1 LEGKEKGAAIAHGTT
16 NRAWPSPPPR
26 PLACQL
32 PATAW
37 PSATPT
43 AASACRSSPARPGG
57 KLWGLA
63 DGDCGRVVRP
73 PVAAPLLLQ
82 IRHRGTVGYGS
93 RRLGP
98 SRADAR
104 HPWRGSIPTRP
115 AQLLPTRPRRP
126 GVITSPLKTGARR
139 VSAPHWPRFA
149 AAVSWAHPWKQ
160 ESRDGIRCKAFG
172 RPIAER
178 HVLTSLHSGNA
189 PTPHRRT
196 VFERD
201 TAASPRAGAL
211 GNRRSGFCSCG
222 HGAGARSP
230 SDSPSSAL
238 GLAATPRRHRGGP
251 PASPVR
257 DTGGRR
263 TLVRICCWRGVAV
276 SGVGG
281 VPAHFPALPAH
292 APHHV
297 PPPVLSSL
305 RFERVATSPPSL
317 LPICL
322 LFSPV
327 RPPPYPLCP

>member
-1 LEGKEKGAAIAHGTT
+1 MPG
-16 NRAWPSPPPR
+16 
-26 PLACQL
+26 
-32 PATAW
+32 
-37 PSATPT
+37 
-43 AASACRSSPARPGG
+43 ARPF
-57 KLWGLA
+57 
-63 DGDCGRVVRP
+63 
-73 PVAAPLLLQ
+73 LLKTTP
-82 IRHRGTVGYGS
+82 RDAS
-93 RRLGP
+93 RRFLGG
-98 SRADAR
+98 R
-104 HPWRGSIPTRP
+104 HIVREPLSWRVQWWAT
-115 AQLLPTRPRRP
+115 LLPSSFYSFSKMFLQTFEGLSVSIRQRSDGQTLWISHTTPICHELVQLSR
-126 GVITSPLKTGARR
+126 TG
-139 VSAPHWPRFA
+139 
-149 AAVSWAHPWKQ
+149 
-160 ESRDGIRCKAFG
+160 GG
-172 RPIAER
+172 RI
-178 HVLTSLHSGNA
+178 
-189 PTPHRRT
+189 
-196 VFERD
+196 FERD
-201 TAASPRAGAL
+201 TASSPRAGAL

-238 GLAATPRRHRGGP
+238 ATPRRHRGGP